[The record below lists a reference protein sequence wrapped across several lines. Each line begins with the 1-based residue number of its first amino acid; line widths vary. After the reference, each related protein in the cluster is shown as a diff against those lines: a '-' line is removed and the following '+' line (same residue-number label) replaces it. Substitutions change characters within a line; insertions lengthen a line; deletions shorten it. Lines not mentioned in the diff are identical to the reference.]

1 MDIESLVQENYTL
14 LTLSGRLDA
23 TRATQVQEAM
33 LAALGQGK
41 PFLAVDCTR
50 LEYVA
55 SMGLR
60 CFLVAAN
67 SAKTKGGSLVFFG
80 LNDGVASVF
89 NMTGFSK
96 FIPVVQKLEDAVV
109 KLQEATKPAS

>member
-1 MDIESLVQENYTL
+1 MEIESIVQENYTL
-14 LTLSGRLDA
+14 LSLSGRLDA
-23 TRATQVQEAM
+23 TQATTVQEAM

-41 PFLAVDCTR
+41 PTLAVDCSK

-60 CFLVAAN
+60 CFLLAAN

-80 LNDGVASVF
+80 LNEGVAGVF
-89 NMTGFSK
+89 NMTGFSR
-96 FIPVVQKLEDAVV
+96 FIPVVQNLEAALA
-109 KLQEATKPAS
+109 KLQETTK